1 KMISRVSDE
10 EITSTEQLIR
20 RALKNMVSR

>member
-1 KMISRVSDE
+1 MISRVSDE